1 MATENEIR
9 AVLAPR
15 LEAAK
20 SRKEKTRVAA
30 AVLFFEY
37 GIYPSAKVVHQYTQ
51 QGSMTDIGT
60 DLRAFWLELREK
72 SRVQIDAPYLPAE
85 LNESFSGAL
94 AKVWELSMDKATA
107 SFDVERQE
115 QQERVRQAEQGLRI
129 AQEASGLLEADVQA
143 LGVDLRHEREHRS
156 AAESQCAAL
165 LAQADELRTA
175 LAKAEGQILASEQ
188 ARQAAQEQFSKD
200 LEAERA
206 ARKRD
211 AEMLNGEIRFA
222 KMQIDAARTAEQE
235 ARERFKSDMA
245 GKDIELASYRQRLSQ
260 AEELAARL
268 RQEAAEMMV
277 AKASLQRRMEA
288 LAQASEKTTASDR
301 LPKRRVRAAIAVK
314 RRKL

>member
-30 AVLFFEY
+30 TVLFFEY

-51 QGSMTDIGT
+51 QGSMTDIGA

-94 AKVWELSMDKATA
+94 AKLWDLSMDKATA
-107 SFDVERQE
+107 SFDAERQDH
-115 QQERVRQAEQGLRI
+115 QEKVRQAEQGLRL
-129 AQEASGLLEADVQA
+129 AQETNATLEDDVEE
-143 LGVDLRHEREHRS
+143 LGAELRQERENRS
-156 AAESQCAAL
+156 AAEGQCAAL
-165 LAQADELRTA
+165 LAQADELRAA
-175 LAKAEGQILASEQ
+175 LAKAEGQIQASER

-222 KMQIDAARTAEQE
+222 KMQIDAARTAEQD
-235 ARERFKSDMA
+235 ARERFKSDLA

-268 RQEAAEMMV
+268 RQETAELMV
-277 AKASLQRRMEA
+277 AKATMQRRIDA
-288 LAQASEKTTASDR
+288 LAQANVKDSPNRNA
-301 LPKRRVRAAIAVK
+301 PKRRVRGAILVQ